1 MKRSRKAWFWIALA
15 ILLIGIVGAA
25 TDESSDD
32 PPAGAAAAAPSPT
45 RTASPTRTPSPT
57 PTVDAARAR
66 RSEARSLYRRARS
79 ALRSGHYETARRLA
93 AQSRQLHSTAAT
105 RTVLARARAGIARQ
119 EAAARERRRLAR
131 IAHDQ
136 RTCSASEKSTVRDGN
151 GVPPGCATY
160 AADLAARRAAQA
172 ETSKC
177 DPNYEGAC
185 LNPDSPDYDCAGGS
199 GDGPDYTGPVRSVGS
214 DPFDLD
220 RDGDGLACE
229 SS

>member
-1 MKRSRKAWFWIALA
+1 MKRSRKAWCWVASA

-45 RTASPTRTPSPT
+45 RTATPT
-57 PTVDAARAR
+57 PVPSATVDP
-66 RSEARSLYRRARS
+66 RSEARSLYRRARG
-79 ALRSGHYETARRLA
+79 ALRSGRYETARRLA
-93 AQSRQLHSTAAT
+93 TQSRRLHPTVAAQA
-105 RTVLARARAGIARQ
+105 VLARARAAIARQ

-131 IAHDQ
+131 IARDQ
-136 RTCSASEKSTVRDGN
+136 RTCSSAEKGTVRGGD

-172 ETSKC
+172 ETSSNC

-185 LNPDSPDYDCAGGS
+185 LNPDSPDYDCRGGS
-199 GDGPDYTGPVRSVGS
+199 GNGPDYTGP
-214 DPFDLD
+214 
-220 RDGDGLACE
+220 
-229 SS
+229 

>member
-1 MKRSRKAWFWIALA
+1 MKRRRAAWIWIALA
-15 ILLIGIVGAA
+15 VLLLGIIGAA
-25 TDESSDD
+25 TDDNSDD
-32 PPAGAAAAAPSPT
+32 PPAGAVAAAPSPT
-45 RTASPTRTPSPT
+45 RTPSPV
-57 PTVDAARAR
+57 PTLDTARLH
-66 RSEARSLYRRARS
+66 RSEARALYRRARS
-79 ALRSGHYETARRLA
+79 ALRSGHYETARKLA
-93 AQSRQLHSTAAT
+93 TRSRQLHATAAA

-136 RTCSASEKSTVRDGN
+136 RTCSSSEKTAVRGGD

-160 AADLAARRAAQA
+160 AADLQSRRPAQA
-172 ETSKC
+172 ESAKC

-185 LNPDSPDYDCAGGS
+185 LNPDSPDYDCRGGS
-199 GDGPDYTGPVRSVGS
+199 GNGPDYTGPVRSVGS

-229 SS
+229 TS

>member
-1 MKRSRKAWFWIALA
+1 M
-15 ILLIGIVGAA
+15 
-25 TDESSDD
+25 
-32 PPAGAAAAAPSPT
+32 
-45 RTASPTRTPSPT
+45 
-57 PTVDAARAR
+57 
-66 RSEARSLYRRARS
+66 
-79 ALRSGHYETARRLA
+79 
-93 AQSRQLHSTAAT
+93 
-105 RTVLARARAGIARQ
+105 
-119 EAAARERRRLAR
+119 
-131 IAHDQ
+131 
-136 RTCSASEKSTVRDGN
+136 RDGN